1 MKPDKIVLLEIDQ
14 TGRLLIKPEK
24 KRFTMVY
31 RSAAE
36 VHWDNK
42 LNCLYSPK
50 PREWTYLDWYK
61 HIVSLIETKYNIK
74 LIINETTK
82 WINIPET
89 LRIEI
94 DK

>member
-31 RSAAE
+31 RRAAE

-42 LNCLYSPK
+42 LNCLYSPQ
-50 PREWTYLDWYK
+50 
-61 HIVSLIETKYNIK
+61 
-74 LIINETTK
+74 
-82 WINIPET
+82 
-89 LRIEI
+89 LRQLTS
-94 DK
+94 